1 MAGADAWAF
10 KLFSFFVREGGVD
23 PRLLQVLGIPRET
36 RYEGHFGKVLDRE
49 EATAFDF
56 YMEGESGRRIFFDL
70 KLAETGFARGA
81 DDERH
86 RYGLER
92 LYRPHLQEH
101 VDEKWL
107 EPATVLAHYE
117 VLRKLSYLG
126 RHADSGLV
134 FIFPR
139 ANKHLMAA
147 ETPIKQIVSKRLA
160 PRLAIFYLEYLV
172 ERILAAV
179 ADDESL
185 RRHFLKFRDQ
195 YVAIASAPMT

>member
-1 MAGADAWAF
+1 
-10 KLFSFFVREGGVD
+10 VD
-23 PRLLQVLGIPRET
+23 PRLLQVLGISRQT
-36 RYEGHFGKVLDRE
+36 RYEGHFEKILDRDE
-49 EATAFDF
+49 NTAFDF
-56 YMEGESGRRIFFDL
+56 YMEAESGRTIFFDL
-70 KLAETGFARGA
+70 KLAETGFGLRA

-86 RYGLER
+86 RHMLER
-92 LYRPHLQEH
+92 HYRPHLQEH

-107 EPATVLAHYE
+107 EPTTFLAHHE
-117 VLRKLSYLG
+117 VLSKLSYLG

-147 ETPIKQIVSKRLA
+147 ETPIKQIVSKSLA

-179 ADDESL
+179 ADDEPL
-185 RRHFLKFRDQ
+185 RSHFLEFREE
-195 YVAIASAPMT
+195 YVAGASAPMT

>member
-10 KLFSFFVREGGVD
+10 KLFSPFLREVTVD

-49 EATAFDF
+49 ENTAFDF
-56 YMEGESGRRIFFDL
+56 CMQAESGRTIFFDL
-70 KLAETGFARGA
+70 KLAERGFARGA
-81 DDERH
+81 DDEWH
-86 RYGLER
+86 RRRLER
-92 LYRPHLQEH
+92 HYLPHLQEH
-101 VDEKWL
+101 VDAKWL
-107 EPATVLAHYE
+107 EPTTFLAHYE
-117 VLRKLSYLG
+117 ILRKLSYLG

-134 FIFPR
+134 FIFPK

-147 ETPIKQIVSKRLA
+147 ETPIKQIVSKSLA

-179 ADDESL
+179 ADD
-185 RRHFLKFRDQ
+185 
-195 YVAIASAPMT
+195 